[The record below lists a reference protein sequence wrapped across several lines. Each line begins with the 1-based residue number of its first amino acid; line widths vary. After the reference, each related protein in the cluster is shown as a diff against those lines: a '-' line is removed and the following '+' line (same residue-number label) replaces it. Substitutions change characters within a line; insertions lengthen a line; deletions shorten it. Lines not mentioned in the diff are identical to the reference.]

1 MKKERE
7 RSGKDFSVLYEKD
20 YIRNPKESGY
30 KSYHIIIKYPVQT
43 ALGTK
48 EILAELQIRT
58 LAMNFWATIEHSLNY
73 KYKSHIPEDIIERLK
88 NSALAA
94 TRLDEEM
101 MEISREIINA
111 QLMFEEKSNTIR
123 EIITNIQLLFT
134 QGKEIEALD
143 FQQRFDNIKNND
155 NMFEFELL
163 LTEIKMSM
171 PRYNHFEKGKL
182 I

>member
-1 MKKERE
+1 
-7 RSGKDFSVLYEKD
+7 
-20 YIRNPKESGY
+20 
-30 KSYHIIIKYPVQT
+30 
-43 ALGTK
+43 
-48 EILAELQIRT
+48 
-58 LAMNFWATIEHSLNY
+58 
-73 KYKSHIPEDIIERLK
+73 
-88 NSALAA
+88 
-94 TRLDEEM
+94 
-101 MEISREIINA
+101 
-111 QLMFEEKSNTIR
+111 MFEEKSNTIR

-143 FQQRFDNIKNND
+143 FQQRFESIKNND